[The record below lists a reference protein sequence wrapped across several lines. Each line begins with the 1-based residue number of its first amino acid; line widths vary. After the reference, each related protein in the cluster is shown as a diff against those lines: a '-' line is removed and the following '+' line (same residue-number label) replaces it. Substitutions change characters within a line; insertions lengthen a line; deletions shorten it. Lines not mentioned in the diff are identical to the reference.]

1 MVAQLLDHAD
11 PVHKVTIL
19 PSGMSL
25 GVTQQLPRNER
36 HLFDRRYLLD
46 TLAVHL
52 GGRVAEE
59 LMCED
64 ISTGAA
70 NDLTAATQMARR
82 MVREWGMSDALGPV
96 AFGPPAPFAVDE
108 ASASGVVREHRRPR
122 RSRGGPHPP

>member
-1 MVAQLLDHAD
+1 MGLQRTSMALSDQEKWAVARHEAGHAVMAQLLDHAD

-52 GGRVAEE
+52 GGPGR
-59 LMCED
+59 
-64 ISTGAA
+64 
-70 NDLTAATQMARR
+70 
-82 MVREWGMSDALGPV
+82 
-96 AFGPPAPFAVDE
+96 
-108 ASASGVVREHRRPR
+108 R
-122 RSRGGPHPP
+122 RSSCARTSRPGRRTT